1 MTESEWACIDIFND
15 YSWEEMEPF
24 SPALVKAWK
33 IGEYLVEKQ
42 QYERVCK

>member
-1 MTESEWACIDIFND
+1 MTASEQACIDIFND

-33 IGEYLVEKQ
+33 IGEYLIEVKENDS
-42 QYERVCK
+42 E